1 MYTPK
6 GEINDAL
13 YEAMKDQ
20 DFVDKL
26 AQAKTPEDCYAV
38 AKEAG
43 MEVSKEEFEKSMEI
57 MKSYL
62 EESQEGVLSEEDLDQ
77 VAGGKM
83 SGKDTADIVLGTI
96 SAAAGVAAAA
106 ASAA

>member
-20 DFVDKL
+20 AFIEKL
-26 AQAKTPEDCYAV
+26 ASAKTPDDCYEAV
-38 AKEAG
+38 KEAG
-43 MEVSKEEFEKSMEI
+43 VEVSREEFEKSMEI
-57 MKSYL
+57 MKGYL
-62 EESQEGVLSEEDLDQ
+62 EESQEGILSEEDLDQ

-83 SGKDTADIVLGTI
+83 SGKDAADIALSTI
-96 SAAAGVAAAA
+96 STAAGVAGAIAAA
-106 ASAA
+106 V